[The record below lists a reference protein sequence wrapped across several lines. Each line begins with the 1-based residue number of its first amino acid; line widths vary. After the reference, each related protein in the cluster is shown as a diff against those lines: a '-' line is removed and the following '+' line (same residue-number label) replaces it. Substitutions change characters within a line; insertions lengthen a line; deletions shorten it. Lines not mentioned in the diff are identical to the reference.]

1 MKLLLLSVCALAAF
15 VAAKKKHHHHHHS
28 KLHAMT
34 STASCESYAERHV
47 NAGWPT
53 AKHNPCWGYSNYCC
67 DGEAGDYCY
76 WRDSDYCDECASDGS
91 MSCPG
96 CCESFDLDTS
106 VEVTEEPSAE
116 PSESPSN
123 DPSASP
129 SEEPSVSPTENPTD
143 KPTKAPTEDPSR
155 SPTEDP
161 TPSPTEKPTM
171 APSDEPTESPS
182 DDPTASPSK
191 EPSEQPTPSPTKK
204 PTKNPTVNPTNKPTS
219 EPSSKPTENPSVEP
233 TESPVTPSPTMHS
246 AKKWEMMHPSYK
258 GGDGEL
264 LWNVYYGDFSNDER
278 FDAFRRDQLWD
289 ADVIRPIIEMD
300 AKFERFQFNQAASV
314 GHESKFQVA
323 DYKWLIV
330 AVALM
335 AVMAAYSVWKKRS
348 PKFINIDEQ
357 ESTQPLINYQAA
369 S

>member
-1 MKLLLLSVCALAAF
+1 
-15 VAAKKKHHHHHHS
+15 
-28 KLHAMT
+28 
-34 STASCESYAERHV
+34 
-47 NAGWPT
+47 
-53 AKHNPCWGYSNYCC
+53 
-67 DGEAGDYCY
+67 
-76 WRDSDYCDECASDGS
+76 
-91 MSCPG
+91 
-96 CCESFDLDTS
+96 
-106 VEVTEEPSAE
+106 
-116 PSESPSN
+116 
-123 DPSASP
+123 
-129 SEEPSVSPTENPTD
+129 
-143 KPTKAPTEDPSR
+143 
-155 SPTEDP
+155 
-161 TPSPTEKPTM
+161 
-171 APSDEPTESPS
+171 
-182 DDPTASPSK
+182 
-191 EPSEQPTPSPTKK
+191 
-204 PTKNPTVNPTNKPTS
+204 
-219 EPSSKPTENPSVEP
+219 
-233 TESPVTPSPTMHS
+233 MHS

-335 AVMAAYSVWKKRS
+335 AVLAAYSVWKKRS